1 MEGGKNMSVLIKN
14 AAEHWEF
21 VSPLLRKPK
30 NEDDYDTLVQALDEL
45 LEMTGVDESHPLM
58 SLVDIIG
65 DWIEEWD
72 HKHHPMPEATG
83 AEVLGYMMR
92 EHGLTQS
99 DLPGV
104 GPQSVVSEIL
114 SGKRQLNLRQ
124 VRWLAE
130 RFGVPVEVFI

>member
-1 MEGGKNMSVLIKN
+1 MSVLVEQ
-14 AAEHWEF
+14 AAEHWQY
-21 VSPLLRKPK
+21 VAPLVCKPRT
-30 NEDDYDTLVQALDEL
+30 EADYDRLVSALDEL
-45 LEMTGVDESHPLM
+45 LDLTGDDEAHPLN

-65 DWIEEWD
+65 DWIEAYDEE
-72 HKHHPMPEATG
+72 HRPMPQVSGVRMLAS
-83 AEVLGYMMR
+83 LMR

-104 GPQSVVSEIL
+104 GAQSVVSEVL

-130 RFGVPVEVFI
+130 RFGISAEVFI

>member
-1 MEGGKNMSVLIKN
+1 MSVLIKT

-30 NEDDYDTLVQALDEL
+30 NEDDYDALVQALDEL

-124 VRWLAE
+124 IRWLAE
-130 RFGVPVEVFI
+130 RFNVPVEVFI

>member
-1 MEGGKNMSVLIKN
+1 MSVLIKN

-72 HKHHPMPEATG
+72 HKHRPMPEATG

-104 GPQSVVSEIL
+104 GTQSVISEIL

-124 VRWLAE
+124 IRWLAE
-130 RFGVPVEVFI
+130 RFNVPVAVFI

>member
-1 MEGGKNMSVLIKN
+1 MSILIKN

-21 VSPLLRKPK
+21 VAPLLRKPK

-72 HKHHPMPEATG
+72 HRHHPMPQATG

-124 VRWLAE
+124 IRWLAE
-130 RFGVPVEVFI
+130 RFNVPVDVFI

>member
-1 MEGGKNMSVLIKN
+1 MSILIKN

-21 VSPLLRKPK
+21 VAPLLRKPK

-72 HKHHPMPEATG
+72 HKHHPMPQATG

-130 RFGVPVEVFI
+130 RFGISAEVFI

>member
-1 MEGGKNMSVLIKN
+1 MSILIKN

-21 VSPLLRKPK
+21 VAPLLRKPK
-30 NEDDYDTLVQALDEL
+30 NEHDYDTLVQALDEL

-72 HKHHPMPEATG
+72 HKHYPMPEATG

-124 VRWLAE
+124 IRWLAE
-130 RFGVPVEVFI
+130 RFKVPVDVFI